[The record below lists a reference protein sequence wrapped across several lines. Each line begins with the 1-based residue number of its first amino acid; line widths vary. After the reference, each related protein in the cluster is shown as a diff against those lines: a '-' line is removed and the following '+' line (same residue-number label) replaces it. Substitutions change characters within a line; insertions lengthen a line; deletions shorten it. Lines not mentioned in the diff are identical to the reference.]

1 MNIQLLGRRGLNPS
15 LAGRPEGGPS
25 PPRAGTG
32 YAPGRRGE
40 GKPGATAPRPTA
52 GSGLS
57 RPRCGAATA
66 VGSPLPSSQEP
77 EAPRVL
83 NPGIRNFCT
92 ASVET
97 SESRCPA
104 PGLEALRYPA
114 PPPGGAGGPRHQSPE
129 GPWRPSVPQPC
140 LEDSGPGTTDSLQQS
155 PGARAQDLWVGGTW
169 GRALQ
174 SPSAA
179 LWGCSIHHFEGTL
192 EVGSPTL
199 PPLV

>member
-1 MNIQLLGRRGLNPS
+1 MTP
-15 LAGRPEGGPS
+15 PPGGQYGNSTSS
-25 PPRAGTG
+25 PLCAQNSSADCHQVPREFPA
-32 YAPGRRGE
+32 RKFWRW
-40 GKPGATAPRPTA
+40 KC
-52 GSGLS
+52 SFL
-57 RPRCGAATA
+57 CGAATA

-169 GRALQ
+169 GWALQ

-192 EVGSPTL
+192 ELGSPTL